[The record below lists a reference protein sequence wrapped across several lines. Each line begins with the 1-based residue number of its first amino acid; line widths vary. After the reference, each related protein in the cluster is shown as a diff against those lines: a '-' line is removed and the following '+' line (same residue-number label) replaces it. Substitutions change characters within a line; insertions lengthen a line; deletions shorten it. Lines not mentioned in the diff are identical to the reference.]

1 MLLVESKAFFL
12 FFVLGKFEVTVHCML
27 DQKLRKEAHRC
38 ISMLYFICDLCVC
51 ERQRCRKKES
61 ARSGRME
68 LIENRDGSEFDQ
80 TLVLMFHSVP

>member
-1 MLLVESKAFFL
+1 MCCYMLLVESKAFFL
-12 FFVLGKFEVTVHCML
+12 FFVLGKFEVTVHYML
-27 DQKLRKEAHRC
+27 VQKLLA
-38 ISMLYFICDLCVC
+38 SMLYFICDLCVC

-61 ARSGRME
+61 VRSGRME